1 MIAEEPV
8 IPFDGR
14 RVMCD
19 GTHGGVAKEQVQVQ
33 LKNIIF
39 KSSLRVIL
47 VYGSIWMTAKF
58 TTVCIAVFDI
68 KRRQLMMPLSL
79 LPLMQLL
86 LKHNFNSIFLIYYE
100 S

>member
-39 KSSLRVIL
+39 K
-47 VYGSIWMTAKF
+47 
-58 TTVCIAVFDI
+58 
-68 KRRQLMMPLSL
+68 
-79 LPLMQLL
+79 
-86 LKHNFNSIFLIYYE
+86 
-100 S
+100 